1 MIFYEYMYILLGAS
15 IFIFITFI
23 VLIPSFTIS
32 FDLMD
37 IETTLLM
44 NVGFNHLNQ
53 RVKNLMFNFF

>member
-15 IFIFITFI
+15 IFFFITFI

-44 NVGFNHLNQ
+44 NVGFNRLNQ